1 MDTGT
6 VSQYM
11 GHIYWLAILAE
22 QGSYTSASSRLNVSK
37 SAVSQ
42 RIADL
47 ERVAGIALVR
57 RTTRSVRLTEAG
69 QQLVEMT
76 RQSFD
81 QIADSFQSVRDLAA
95 SPQGALRLSAP
106 VAFGRQHLA
115 PALPTFLLRYPGIRV
130 ELDLSDHLSA
140 LSMEGVDLALRHTS
154 TPPDLDVAWPLC
166 TTDSVLVASPDYLK
180 KLVSPEHPADLMQH
194 PCLHYPRRDRA
205 VTWVFE
211 RRDSQKEDPIAVA
224 VRGPLAVNN
233 SEALRAAAL
242 AGLGIALVP
251 DFSVREHIASE
262 ALVRLLPDW
271 RISGSYGD
279 RLYVIRPYTLHVPRA
294 TRLMVDYL
302 KETFKDG
309 FS

>member
-1 MDTGT
+1 M
-6 VSQYM
+6 
-11 GHIYWLAILAE
+11 AE
-22 QGSYTSASSRLNVSK
+22 QGSYTSASRRLNVSK

-42 RIADL
+42 RIAEL
-47 ERVAGIALVR
+47 ERLAGIALVR

-81 QIADSFQSVRDLAA
+81 QIADSFQSVKDLAV
-95 SPQGALRLSAP
+95 SPQGTLRLSAP
-106 VAFGRQHLA
+106 VAFGRQHLV
-115 PALPTFLLRYPGIRV
+115 PVLPRFLMQYPGIRL
-130 ELDLSDHLSA
+130 ELDLSDHLSSLA
-140 LSMEGVDLALRHTS
+140 MEGVDLAIRHTS

-166 TTDSVLVASPDYLK
+166 VTDSVLVASPGYLK
-180 KLVSPEHPADLMQH
+180 SVAPPKCPADLIRH

-211 RRDSQKEDPIAVA
+211 RRDSQGGDPVALA

-251 DFSVREHIASE
+251 DFSVREHIANK
-262 ALVRLLPDW
+262 ALVRLLSDW

-279 RLYVIRPYTLHVPRA
+279 HLYVIRPYTLHVSRA

-302 KETFKDG
+302 KEEFKDG